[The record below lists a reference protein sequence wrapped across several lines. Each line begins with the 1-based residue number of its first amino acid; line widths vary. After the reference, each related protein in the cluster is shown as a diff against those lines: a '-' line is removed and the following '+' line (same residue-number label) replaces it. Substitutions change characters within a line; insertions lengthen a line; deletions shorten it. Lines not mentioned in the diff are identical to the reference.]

1 MLTVPPLLECLNES
15 FNASIIGLFYIL
27 WKKAAGQFSLRLVI
41 GYTFTAK
48 PPLPAR
54 CIGAG
59 AFFQIFFMIALTH
72 RKSPFLKDEFI
83 VKELR
88 SNKVPT
94 FKLLSF
100 HSDSRN
106 GERLCNALNIKRSS
120 YSIVLNLLMC
130 QVRFNK

>member
-1 MLTVPPLLECLNES
+1 MDESLTTPPLLECLNES

-27 WKKAAGQFSLRLVI
+27 WEKAAGHFSLRSVI

-48 PPLPAR
+48 TPLLAR

-59 AFFQIFFMIALTH
+59 AFFQIFFMIALAH

-106 GERLCNALNIKRSS
+106 GERLCNALNIKR
-120 YSIVLNLLMC
+120 YS
-130 QVRFNK
+130 